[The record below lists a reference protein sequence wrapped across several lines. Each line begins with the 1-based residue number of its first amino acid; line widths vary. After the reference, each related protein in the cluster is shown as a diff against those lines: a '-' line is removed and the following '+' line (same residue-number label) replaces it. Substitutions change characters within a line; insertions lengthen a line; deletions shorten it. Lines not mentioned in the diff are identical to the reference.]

1 MSVVSVAAV
10 REYMELNTPASSSK
24 YSDETIGSNVR
35 AAQGFLERKT
45 GRVFEDTQ
53 ATKKF
58 TTNGQ
63 AFLAIPGLRSVS
75 GSVQLQGTTLD
86 ADSTYYLIPDAQQTG
101 VYTGIQFRAF
111 GTGTYGGPWWLS
123 NPQWFDRNLDHP
135 HYPANRG
142 YSTTSLPN
150 DLVIDGSW
158 GWTDA
163 QMPEAVRHAV
173 KVLAAWYTKRPDALL
188 AGGLSTPGGDVV
200 DMSQVPV
207 EVQLFVADWRASSM
221 AADIG

>member
-1 MSVVSVAAV
+1 MIVTAQSV
-10 REYMELNTPASSSK
+10 RDYMDLNTPGSSSK
-24 YSDETIGSNVR
+24 YSDGTLGSNIR

-45 GRVFEDTQ
+45 GRVFEDTS
-53 ATKKF
+53 ATKRF

-63 AFLAIPGLRSVS
+63 AYIVLPGLRSVS

-86 ADSTYYLIPDAQQTG
+86 VDSTYHLIPDAQQTG

-111 GTGTYGGPWWLS
+111 GTGTAAGWWFS

-135 HYPANRG
+135 HYPGNRG
-142 YSTTSLPN
+142 YSMTSLPN
-150 DLVIDGSW
+150 DLVIDGAW

-163 QMPEAVRHAV
+163 GMPESVRHAV

-188 AGGLSTPGGDVV
+188 AGGLATPGGDIV

-207 EVQLFVADWRASSM
+207 EVQLFVADWRSSSM
-221 AADIG
+221 ASDIG